1 MVEIAI
7 YDIEVD
13 ETFVDSVNVDT
24 FLKML
29 NQHQSGVIN
38 ILRAKIDNKKLSIEE
53 LLKVLK
59 T

>member
-7 YDIEVD
+7 YDKEVD

-38 ILRAKIDNKKLSIEE
+38 ILRAKIDNKKLSIKE